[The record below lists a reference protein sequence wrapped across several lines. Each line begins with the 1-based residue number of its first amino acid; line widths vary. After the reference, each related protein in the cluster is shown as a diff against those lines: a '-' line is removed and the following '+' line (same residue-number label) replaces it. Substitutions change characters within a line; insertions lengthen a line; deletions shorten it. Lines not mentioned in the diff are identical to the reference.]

1 MHITPKP
8 GLQVRDPITGTPL
21 PAEGEDKPLTSYWVR
36 RAREGSVT
44 LDAVVEVRPVTALV
58 EVIAPIP
65 VSVSTRPMA
74 ANTARGPDAPERT
87 KVKPITTKE

>member
-21 PAEGEDKPLTSYWVR
+21 PPEGEDKPLTSYWVR
-36 RAREGSVT
+36 RLREGSVT
-44 LDAVVEVRPVTALV
+44 LDAVVEVRPAGASRV
-58 EVIAPIP
+58 
-65 VSVSTRPMA
+65 TRPMA
-74 ANTARGPDAPERT
+74 ANNASGPDAPERT

>member
-21 PAEGEDKPLTSYWVR
+21 PPEGEDKPLTSYWVR
-36 RAREGSVT
+36 RLNEGSVT
-44 LDAVVEVRPVTALV
+44 LGAVVEVRPAG
-58 EVIAPIP
+58 A
-65 VSVSTRPMA
+65 SVSTRPMA
-74 ANTARGPDAPERT
+74 ADTARGPDAPERT